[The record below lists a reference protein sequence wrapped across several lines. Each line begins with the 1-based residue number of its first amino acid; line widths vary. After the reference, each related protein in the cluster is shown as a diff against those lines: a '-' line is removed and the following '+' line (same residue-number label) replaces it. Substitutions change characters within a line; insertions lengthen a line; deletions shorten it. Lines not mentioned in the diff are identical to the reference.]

1 MARLSIWTTGC
12 LNQAQVARAESK
24 VMLANTTFMGL
35 AQPVL
40 SKVVVAEGVPSQEKP
55 KDTFYEYSTTLQP
68 SPPPSCGSSCRSSRA
83 RRARMIVRLNITKI
97 GLISFDQTHASDRRG
112 TYLRRT
118 AAPDNLPLSEHRSSA
133 LLKYARFEQYAD
145 DVPQIVWLRL

>member
-12 LNQAQVARAESK
+12 LNQAQIARAESK

-55 KDTFYEYSTTLQP
+55 NYTS
-68 SPPPSCGSSCRSSRA
+68 
-83 RRARMIVRLNITKI
+83 
-97 GLISFDQTHASDRRG
+97 
-112 TYLRRT
+112 
-118 AAPDNLPLSEHRSSA
+118 
-133 LLKYARFEQYAD
+133 
-145 DVPQIVWLRL
+145 